1 MDFDRSPIHSKENA
15 GIAARFFLPRT
26 SNAKVQSG
34 KTPHR
39 AMSDRADAFQLDVAL
54 DLPGTGVTG
63 IFGPSGSGK
72 TTLLRCFAGL
82 ENPTDSLLQVNG
94 VTWQNAE
101 TFLPPHRR
109 PVGFVFQ
116 QPSLFA
122 HLSVEGNLDF
132 AHRRASPKPRQAD
145 VKHIVEL
152 TDIGH
157 LLKRQPHNL
166 SGGEQQRVAIAR
178 ALLVKP
184 RLLLMDEPLA
194 SLDMARKQEI
204 LPFLEAITGELA
216 LPILYVSHAVDEIAR
231 LTDHLV
237 VLENGIVAR
246 TGSTPELMSRPDFP
260 APSANDIGVLL
271 QARISARDSQW
282 HLAQA
287 SFPGGDIWIRDG
299 GDAIGSA
306 IRLRIQARDVSLTR
320 TAAADTS
327 ILNRLKVRIREVT
340 TDRDPAMA
348 MVDLTTMSD
357 GTTTGTTNDTS
368 ILARIT
374 RRSLH
379 QLALQPG
386 DELWAQIK
394 SVAIVR

>member
-1 MDFDRSPIHSKENA
+1 MDYERKQIPSVDNT
-15 GIAARFFLPRT
+15 GISARFLLPR
-26 SNAKVQSG
+26 KQ
-34 KTPHR
+34 HR
-39 AMSDRADAFQLDVAL
+39 VVSASEQNFQLDVAL
-54 DLPGTGVTG
+54 DLPGKGVIG

-72 TTLLRCFAGL
+72 TTLLRCVAGL
-82 ENPTDSLLQVNG
+82 EHALDGRLRVNG
-94 VTWQNAE
+94 VTWQDAD

-122 HLSVEGNLDF
+122 HLSVQGNLDF
-132 AHRRASPKPRQAD
+132 ARHRATPKPSQAD
-145 VKHIVEL
+145 VNHIVEL

-157 LLKRQPHNL
+157 LLKRSPQNL

-178 ALLVKP
+178 ALLIKP

-194 SLDMARKQEI
+194 SLDMQRRQEI
-204 LPFLEAITGELA
+204 LPFLETITGELE

-237 VLENGIVAR
+237 ILDNGTVVHE
-246 TGSTPELMSRPDFP
+246 GSTPDLMSRPDFP
-260 APSANDIGVLL
+260 APNANEIGVLL
-271 QARISARDSQW
+271 QARITARDRQW

-287 SFPGGDIWIRDG
+287 SIPGGDIWIRDG
-299 GDAIGSA
+299 GDAIGCD

-327 ILNRLKVRIREVT
+327 ILNRLNVRIREIT

-348 MVDLTTMSD
+348 MVSLTTLDREHASETAKD
-357 GTTTGTTNDTS
+357 TT

-374 RRSLH
+374 QRSLH
-379 QLALQPG
+379 QLNLQPG